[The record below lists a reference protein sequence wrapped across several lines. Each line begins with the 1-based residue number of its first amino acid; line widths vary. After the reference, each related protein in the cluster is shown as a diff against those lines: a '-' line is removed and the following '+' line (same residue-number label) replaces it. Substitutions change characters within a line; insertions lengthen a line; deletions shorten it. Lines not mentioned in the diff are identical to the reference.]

1 MLLIDNKREK
11 QQTLDEL
18 IIYQH
23 AVFLRERSPR
33 LLQLRQVPGLVLT
46 RLDQKLFQ
54 GGLRL
59 ADEWAAL
66 AQKLLC

>member
-1 MLLIDNKREK
+1 MLLIDNKGEK
-11 QQTLDEL
+11 QQALDEL

-23 AVFLRERSPR
+23 AVFLRKRSPR

-46 RLDQKLFQ
+46 CLGQKLFQ

-59 ADEWAAL
+59 ADEWTAL
-66 AQKLLC
+66 AQKIFC